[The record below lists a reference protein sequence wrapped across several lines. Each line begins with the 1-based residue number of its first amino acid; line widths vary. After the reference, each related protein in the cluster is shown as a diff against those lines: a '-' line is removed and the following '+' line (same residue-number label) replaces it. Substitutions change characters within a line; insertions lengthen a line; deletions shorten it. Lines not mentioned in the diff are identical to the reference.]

1 MTKNTEYSEK
11 DITRL
16 KGLEGVRR
24 RPTMY
29 LGERGNP
36 MVFQMCKEIIDN
48 CLDEYLAGR
57 NKSIYIHVDNKSGVY
72 TVADEA
78 EGIPVGLVPSDPEN
92 PKSKKVSILTL
103 IFTELHT
110 GGKIGSKAY
119 ASSRGVHGV
128 GASAVNAISTSFE
141 VWTRREGKLYYQ
153 AFKDSKPVGSLD
165 QVRSIPAAVQKS
177 LDKKYSKGTIIRF
190 SPDQKIVSA
199 DKSRAILEL
208 GYTAK
213 WLRFVAM
220 LNPGLSVTLSDG
232 TKVKTFI
239 NKKGISYLVDKRVED
254 DGLTPL
260 GLPFIYQSPSLSCV
274 LRWTDYAA
282 EDGVSTYVCSGLTRF
297 GGEHENGMRNALF
310 KALKEHTLARE
321 KFTAKDLY
329 IGLVGILDFRMSEAE
344 YTGQTK
350 EKLASKVAP
359 QVEAE
364 LYGALK
370 EFFAKKKSLARNI
383 IKRAIAVTKSKE
395 AFKETLK
402 AAVNAKKS
410 KGSALPGVLASCPRA
425 KPEEREIYLVEGD
438 SASGCFVGNTKVQL
452 LNGEVKTF
460 KQLVKDHEK
469 GLVHYGYAH
478 DNSTGKL
485 KVVKFV
491 EPRLVKHVTD
501 LVEVTLD
508 NGQSVKCTLSH
519 PWKLRSGQYVRADQ
533 LQPGDSLMPHYERF
547 KNGRRQ
553 VWHPSCNP
561 AEGNINASNYSKNND
576 YRGTASVGEWQYV
589 YRLSADCTK
598 ALSTKIDKLW
608 KKGIKSNV
616 HHTDFDIWDDR
627 PTNLEVLSETEHRAL
642 HLENSETVLRHRKN
656 FGRLHQTR
664 MKTDPEYYERMRE
677 VQQRR
682 SRSFWQG
689 KDSKKHKA
697 AASERTARLMQNPE
711 LRAQISV
718 SVKAQITP
726 EWRENRSKAQ
736 SKINARPGFQKQRV
750 GRMKEGY
757 RQKFLAYCTTLS
769 ELTEVEYNKQLPKY
783 LKLLGRQ
790 KFFLFSFWK
799 KNFDTFAQ
807 FKKAVAAYKEETPYN
822 HKVVGVRFIK
832 CSKPVPVYDAT
843 VPKYHNYALACG
855 VYVHNTAKKARNPN
869 FQEILAINGKIAN
882 AATAKPVKLLASEAI
897 RNILLS
903 IGYNFDAH
911 KGGEISHKLRVGSI
925 YLLPDA
931 DVDGG
936 HIAVLLLTLIQKF
949 LPELFAEKRVYIVD
963 APLFTAFYKGKRYFG
978 DTLLAVQKQ
987 MPKGAPKGI
996 IMRSKGW
1003 GEIDFE
1009 TLSEIAFNPK
1019 TRSVI
1024 QVQPIKG
1031 KELQYFERI
1040 VGAESAA
1047 RKELLGI

>member
-153 AFKDSKPVGSLD
+153 AFKDSKPVGSLE

-438 SASGCFVGNTKVQL
+438 SASG
-452 LNGEVKTF
+452 
-460 KQLVKDHEK
+460 
-469 GLVHYGYAH
+469 
-478 DNSTGKL
+478 
-485 KVVKFV
+485 
-491 EPRLVKHVTD
+491 
-501 LVEVTLD
+501 
-508 NGQSVKCTLSH
+508 
-519 PWKLRSGQYVRADQ
+519 
-533 LQPGDSLMPHYERF
+533 
-547 KNGRRQ
+547 
-553 VWHPSCNP
+553 
-561 AEGNINASNYSKNND
+561 
-576 YRGTASVGEWQYV
+576 
-589 YRLSADCTK
+589 
-598 ALSTKIDKLW
+598 
-608 KKGIKSNV
+608 
-616 HHTDFDIWDDR
+616 
-627 PTNLEVLSETEHRAL
+627 
-642 HLENSETVLRHRKN
+642 
-656 FGRLHQTR
+656 
-664 MKTDPEYYERMRE
+664 
-677 VQQRR
+677 
-682 SRSFWQG
+682 
-689 KDSKKHKA
+689 
-697 AASERTARLMQNPE
+697 
-711 LRAQISV
+711 
-718 SVKAQITP
+718 
-726 EWRENRSKAQ
+726 
-736 SKINARPGFQKQRV
+736 
-750 GRMKEGY
+750 
-757 RQKFLAYCTTLS
+757 
-769 ELTEVEYNKQLPKY
+769 
-783 LKLLGRQ
+783 
-790 KFFLFSFWK
+790 
-799 KNFDTFAQ
+799 
-807 FKKAVAAYKEETPYN
+807 
-822 HKVVGVRFIK
+822 
-832 CSKPVPVYDAT
+832 
-843 VPKYHNYALACG
+843 
-855 VYVHNTAKKARNPN
+855 TAKKARNPN

-911 KGGEISHKLRVGSI
+911 KGGDISHKLRVGSI

>member
-1 MTKNTEYSEK
+1 MTKDIKYSEK

-16 KGLEGVRR
+16 KGLDGCRK

-36 MVFQMCKEIIDN
+36 MVFQMNKEIIDN

-78 EGIPVGLVPSDPEN
+78 DGIPVGLVPSDPEN
-92 PKSKKVSILTL
+92 PKSKKVSVLTL

-153 AFKDSKPVGSLD
+153 AFKDSKPVGVLE
-165 QVRSIPAAVQKS
+165 QVRSIPAVVQKS
-177 LDKKYSKGTIIRF
+177 LNKKYTKGTIIRF
-190 SPDQKIVSA
+190 VPDQKIVGV
-199 DKSRAILEL
+199 DNKRAILEM
-208 GYTAK
+208 GYTAR

-232 TKVKTFI
+232 QKSKTFI
-239 NKKGISYLVDKRVED
+239 NTKGISYLVDKRVTDEK
-254 DGLTPL
+254 LTPL
-260 GLPFIYQSPSLSCV
+260 GAPFIYQSPSLSCV
-274 LRWTDYAA
+274 LQWTDYAD
-282 EDGVSTYVCSGLTRF
+282 EDGVSSYVCSGLTRF
-297 GGEHENGMRNALF
+297 GGEHENGMRSALF

-359 QVEAE
+359 QVEEE
-364 LYGALK
+364 LYTALK
-370 EFFAKKKSLARNI
+370 AFFAKKKSLARNI

-425 KPEEREIYLVEGD
+425 RPEEREIYLVEGD
-438 SASGCFVGNTKVQL
+438 SASG
-452 LNGEVKTF
+452 
-460 KQLVKDHEK
+460 
-469 GLVHYGYAH
+469 
-478 DNSTGKL
+478 
-485 KVVKFV
+485 
-491 EPRLVKHVTD
+491 
-501 LVEVTLD
+501 
-508 NGQSVKCTLSH
+508 
-519 PWKLRSGQYVRADQ
+519 
-533 LQPGDSLMPHYERF
+533 
-547 KNGRRQ
+547 
-553 VWHPSCNP
+553 
-561 AEGNINASNYSKNND
+561 
-576 YRGTASVGEWQYV
+576 
-589 YRLSADCTK
+589 
-598 ALSTKIDKLW
+598 
-608 KKGIKSNV
+608 
-616 HHTDFDIWDDR
+616 
-627 PTNLEVLSETEHRAL
+627 
-642 HLENSETVLRHRKN
+642 
-656 FGRLHQTR
+656 
-664 MKTDPEYYERMRE
+664 
-677 VQQRR
+677 
-682 SRSFWQG
+682 
-689 KDSKKHKA
+689 
-697 AASERTARLMQNPE
+697 
-711 LRAQISV
+711 
-718 SVKAQITP
+718 
-726 EWRENRSKAQ
+726 
-736 SKINARPGFQKQRV
+736 
-750 GRMKEGY
+750 
-757 RQKFLAYCTTLS
+757 
-769 ELTEVEYNKQLPKY
+769 
-783 LKLLGRQ
+783 
-790 KFFLFSFWK
+790 
-799 KNFDTFAQ
+799 
-807 FKKAVAAYKEETPYN
+807 
-822 HKVVGVRFIK
+822 
-832 CSKPVPVYDAT
+832 
-843 VPKYHNYALACG
+843 
-855 VYVHNTAKKARNPN
+855 TAKKARNPN

-882 AATAKPVKLLASEAI
+882 AATAKPVKLLANSAI
-897 RNILLS
+897 QNILLS

-911 KGGEISHKLRVGSI
+911 KKQGDVEHKLRVGSI

-936 HIAVLLLTLIQKF
+936 HIAVLILTLIHKF
-949 LPELFAEKRVYIVD
+949 LPELFTERRVFLVD

-978 DTLLAVQKQ
+978 NTLISVQKQ
-987 MPKGAPKGI
+987 LPSNAPKGI

-1024 QVQPIKG
+1024 EVQPIKG

-1040 VGAESAA
+1040 VGAESTA